1 MTYSLLKWNTIH
13 RLISNLHTDPHTG
26 HPSVHYTKV
35 KCPHSTRLS
44 AHHPPWRQSSENLGA
59 PQTVTDVNTK
69 TDGCVDTE
77 EKITE
82 RSQSSN
88 TAPLTPGTQH
98 RPPCCCNQPP
108 LCHRAHRQTQMCPLL
123 SKCFYCLV
131 QIVFTSWL
139 LLLFSNSVFIDWVG
153 QSFMIQHTMSN
164 IVAQEHPV
172 PLYRCLSWY
181 NTDLTGG
188 FFDDSRH
195 LLYLTLPF
203 WKATFRNIH
212 VAQREIH
219 FTASS
224 GWCCY

>member
-1 MTYSLLKWNTIH
+1 MAAWILRRRSLNAHSPPTQLLWPQVLNIVLPAAATSPLCVIE
-13 RLISNLHTDPHTG
+13 HTDKH
-26 HPSVHYTKV
+26 
-35 KCPHSTRLS
+35 R
-44 AHHPPWRQSSENLGA
+44 
-59 PQTVTDVNTK
+59 
-69 TDGCVDTE
+69 CV
-77 EKITE
+77 
-82 RSQSSN
+82 
-88 TAPLTPGTQH
+88 L
-98 RPPCCCNQPP
+98 
-108 LCHRAHRQTQMCPLL
+108 LL
-123 SKCFYCLV
+123 SNCFYCLV